1 MAISKGRAL
10 SATINS
16 ATSIIKS
23 SIDGT
28 VTTTTIEQSAQQYA
42 GVGDLPTSGNSFG
55 EMALIQST
63 NRMYVWNGSG
73 WYNVALVNSAP
84 AFTTSPSG
92 SYTLDGDSPR
102 SNLQITVA
110 ASDPD
115 SLAVTFTHSTGG
127 QLDSMATVTQ
137 DSTNGR
143 IFTVAPKGND
153 SLAEG
158 TYSGTLTIS
167 ASDGVNI
174 VPAVSNITLTF
185 VTIVAQ
191 SSGTTMMI
199 KTSGTGDNKSPVDS
213 STSEHGLTMA
223 GSTAGLS
230 SFSPYKY
237 GGYSVLFDGS
247 DDELSFTL
255 GTALGTGDWTV
266 EYWAYHLSLGDHQ
279 IHVGI
284 GGYDPAFYYRHTN
297 QHFAYYDGSATEM
310 TDNVPQINRW
320 YHFAYVHDDS
330 ADTVKMYID
339 GNLEATRSSYT
350 ENLTDTDVIIGDDG
364 TGANMHGYLAD
375 IRIVVGSTVYT
386 ANFTPPNEPL
396 TAISGTKFLLNGP
409 NFRDK
414 SSDNLA
420 ITVTSVP
427 SLEPWSPYNKRAYL
441 TTDYGGSAHF
451 PGTSDEIL
459 TNDAASDEI
468 VLGTGD
474 FTVEF
479 WIYKHSAANSTW
491 EAIIGQRY
499 ANSGGWRLYK
509 DSGNGYLK
517 WYENTTARLTTSTA
531 VLRQNEWAH
540 IAFVKNSGTL
550 YAYVNGKAAG
560 SAATTYDYTGGT
572 NGEIE
577 IGKGTVTSAYP
588 IDCHISDVR
597 IVVGTP
603 VYTGAFTPP
612 TKPLTATSG
621 TYPSTTNVNTSI
633 TAGHTKLLLNMT
645 QAKIYDASQNRE
657 EVRLF
662 GTAAASSAQQ
672 HFSENTIA
680 LDGNSDYLKGYSHHL
695 PLLSETDWTFETWIR
710 VATNSTRYDIFNQ
723 WSDSTS
729 GRFAIFV
736 DTNGKINLFHHGINS
751 DANIVGSTAISATTW
766 HHVAVVNGHQR
777 RAIFLDGVRQ
787 ATPVYGAG
795 VDIEDRAGVIGV
807 ITTGGSL
814 SNYLNGYI
822 HDLRI
827 TKGLGRYPWV
837 PDHVALTT
845 TNSTRSG
852 VTVTAS
858 NTKLICCA
866 STSDVTAKSGANSG
880 NITIT
885 NSGAAAS
892 TKSPFTGGGSVYF
905 ASGDYIELTDTSTT
919 DAWQMGTSAFT
930 IEYYIYFNSNL
941 AGGTYHPH
949 MAGTGTNQV
958 YITRH
963 DGNFVLR
970 HSGGSAHITAAGNDL
985 LFKLSQWHHVAI
997 CRTSGGV
1004 MTMFVDGKEVGQT
1017 SSSVDFV
1024 VGDGTFRIGA
1034 DNGASFSLSDVYIS
1048 NVRMIQG
1055 EAVYSDGFTPP
1066 AAAFVN

>member
-73 WYNVALVNSAP
+73 WYNVALVNTSP

-92 SYTLDGDSPR
+92 TYTLDGDSPR
-102 SNLQITVA
+102 SNIQITVA

-115 SLAVTFTHSTGG
+115 SLAVTFTHSTSG
-127 QLDSMATVTQ
+127 QLDSIATVSQ

-143 IFTVAPKGND
+143 IFTVTPKGND
-153 SLAEG
+153 SISEG
-158 TYSGTLTIS
+158 AYSGTLTIS

-174 VPAVSNITLTF
+174 VPAVSTISLTF
-185 VTIVAQ
+185 VTIVDH
-191 SSGTTMMI
+191 SSGTTMMM
-199 KTSGTGDNKSPVDS
+199 KVSGTGTNKSPVDS
-213 STSEHGLTMA
+213 STSTHGLTMA
-223 GSTAGLS
+223 GTTAALS

-255 GTALGTGDWTV
+255 GSALGTGDWTV

-279 IHVGI
+279 IHIGI

-330 ADTVKMYID
+330 ANTVKMYID
-339 GNLEATRSSYT
+339 GNLEATLSSYT
-350 ENLTDTDVIIGDDG
+350 ENLNDTDVIIGDDG

-375 IRIVVGSTVYT
+375 IRIVAGSTVYT
-386 ANFTPPNEPL
+386 ANFTRPNEPL
-396 TAISGTKFLLNGP
+396 TAVSGTKFLLSGP
-409 NFRDK
+409 NFIDK
-414 SSDNLA
+414 SSDNVA
-420 ITVTSVP
+420 ITVASVP
-427 SLEPWSPYNKRAYL
+427 SLEPWCPYNKRAYL

-451 PGTSDEIL
+451 ASTDDEIK
-459 TNDAASDEI
+459 TNDAASDEV
-468 VLGTGD
+468 VLGSGD

-479 WIYKHSAANSTW
+479 WIYKHTAASSTW
-491 EAIIGQRY
+491 EALISQNYG
-499 ANSGGWRLYK
+499 NTGGWRIYK
-509 DSGNGYLK
+509 NSGSGAMR
-517 WYENTTARLTTSTA
+517 WYAAGVDTLLSNANPI
-531 VLRQNEWAH
+531 RQNEWCHVAMVR
-540 IAFVKNSGTL
+540 ASGTL
-550 YAYVNGKAAG
+550 VWYINGKASG
-560 SAATTYDYTGGT
+560 SVSDSTNYTGGT
-572 NGEIE
+572 DGEIE
-577 IGKGTVTSAYP
+577 IGKGTVTSTYP
-588 IDCHISDVR
+588 VDAHMTDVR
-597 IVVGTP
+597 IVVGTA

-612 TKPLTATSG
+612 SRPLTATGG
-621 TYPSTTNVNTSI
+621 TYPSNTNVNTSI

-645 QAKIYDASQNRE
+645 QAKVYDASQNRE
-657 EVRLF
+657 EIRLF
-662 GTAAASSAQQ
+662 GTAAASSAQT
-672 HFSENTIA
+672 HFSENTVV

-695 PLLSETDWTFETWIR
+695 PLLSETDWTFETWVR
-710 VATNSTRYDIFNQ
+710 VATNNTRYDIFNQ
-723 WSDSTS
+723 YSDSTS
-729 GRFAIFV
+729 GRFAIFI
-736 DTNGKINLFHHGINS
+736 DTNGKINLFQHGINS
-751 DANIVGSTAISATTW
+751 DALIVGATAISATTW
-766 HHVAVVNGHQR
+766 HHVAIVNGHQR
-777 RAIFLDGVRQ
+777 RAIFLDGARQ
-787 ATPVYGAG
+787 VTPVYEAGA
-795 VDIEDRAGVIGV
+795 DMEDRAGLIGV
-807 ITTGGSL
+807 ITTGGSFA
-814 SNYLNGYI
+814 NYFNGYL
-822 HDLRI
+822 HDMRI
-827 TKGLGRYPWV
+827 TKGVGRYPWV

-885 NSGAAAS
+885 NNGGVAS

-905 ASGDYIELTDTSTT
+905 AADDYLEITDSSTT

-930 IEYYIYFNSNL
+930 LEYYIYFNSNL
-941 AGGTYHPH
+941 SGGTYHPH
-949 MAGTGTNQV
+949 MGGTGTNQLM
-958 YITRH
+958 ITRH
-963 DGNFVLR
+963 SGNFVLKL
-970 HSGGSAHITAAGNDL
+970 SGGAASITAAGNDL
-985 LFKLSQWHHVAI
+985 IFKLTQWHHVAI

-1017 SSSVDFV
+1017 SSSIDYV
-1024 VGDGTFRIGA
+1024 VGSGTFRIGGA
-1034 DNGASFSLSDVYIS
+1034 DGSDELVDAYVS

-1055 EAVYSDGFTPP
+1055 EAVYSDGFTAPTS
-1066 AAAFVN
+1066 AFIN